1 MHDLNFA
8 FPNDVH
14 PAWSIMIVLYPYI
27 TGLVAGAFVVSALYH
42 VFHQHALRPVAR
54 LALVTALCFC
64 SCATLPLLLHLHQPF
79 RAFNI
84 MITPNI
90 QSAMAGFGAIYNL
103 YMLLLVVEV
112 WLVFRPD
119 IIALSK
125 TTEGMPGLLYRI
137 LSLGD
142 SEVTPESRAADNW
155 LIGVLSIIGIPAACV
170 LHGYVG
176 FLFGAV
182 KANPWWSTA
191 LMPVIFLA
199 SAIVSGIAGLI
210 LLYLFL
216 CRRRGQRADA
226 DCVRAMSRA
235 LWISLTV
242 AVSLEMLELI
252 HMGYEGHAEW
262 KVIARLLTEKLSV
275 SYGVIQVLVGSLV
288 PFVLLGLAVIPG
300 LNPRLM
306 NFLSGFSSL
315 LVLIQVFA
323 MRWNVVV
330 GGQLFSRS
338 FRGFVEYPLDLL
350 GREGLI
356 AGGVVLLLP
365 LIVLY
370 AALKL
375 LPIWGVDGEEERSAG
390 TPAGPDASATAV
402 AAH

>member
-1 MHDLNFA
+1 MNDLNFV
-8 FPNDVH
+8 FPNDTH
-14 PAWSIMIVLYPYI
+14 APWSIMIVLYPYI

-42 VFHQHALRPVAR
+42 VFHQDVLKPVAR

-64 SCATLPLLLHLHQPF
+64 ACATLPLLLHLHHPE

-84 MITPNI
+84 MITPNVN
-90 QSAMAGFGAIYNL
+90 SAMAGFGFIYNL

-112 WLVFRPD
+112 WLIFRPD
-119 IIALSK
+119 FISLARTSTGKLA
-125 TTEGMPGLLYRI
+125 TLYRV

-142 SEVTPESRAADNW
+142 REVTDESRQADDW
-155 LIGVLSIIGIPAACV
+155 LIRLLAILGIPAACI

-216 CRRRGQRADA
+216 SWRRGEKADA
-226 DCVRAMSRA
+226 DCVRAMSRY
-235 LWISLTV
+235 LWISLIV

-252 HMGYEGHAEW
+252 HMGYEGGAEW
-262 KVIARLLTEKLSV
+262 HVLSELITEHLAV
-275 SYGVIQVLVGSLV
+275 SYGIIQVLVGSLV
-288 PFVLLGLAVIPG
+288 PFLLLGLAILPR
-300 LNPRLM
+300 LNPRFM
-306 NFLSGFSSL
+306 AFLSGTASL

-330 GGQLFSRS
+330 GGQLFSYS
-338 FRGFVEYPLDLL
+338 FRGFIDYPLHMG
-350 GREGLI
+350 GREGLL
-356 AGGVVLLLP
+356 AGVAVLILPLVVLSF
-365 LIVLY
+365 
-370 AALKL
+370 ALKL
-375 LPIWGVDGEEERSAG
+375 LPVWG
-390 TPAGPDASATAV
+390 TPKDALSSTDDTPGATGALSATSAT
-402 AAH
+402 